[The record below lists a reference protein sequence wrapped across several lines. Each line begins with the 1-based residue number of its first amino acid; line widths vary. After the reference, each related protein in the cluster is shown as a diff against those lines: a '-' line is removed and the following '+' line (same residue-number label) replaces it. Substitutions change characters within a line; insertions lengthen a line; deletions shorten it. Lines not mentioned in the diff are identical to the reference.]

1 MELVITTNPT
11 PECYLISVTGEVD
24 ISNAS
29 KLRDA
34 IDFALEQPTEE
45 VKLDFAEVSYIDST
59 GIGVL
64 VGAAHHAEE
73 HGKHFV
79 AVNAQPGVLRV
90 AQLLG
95 LDKEIGITAA

>member
-64 VGAAHHAEE
+64 VGAAHHAGER
-73 HGKHFV
+73 GRGFV
-79 AVNAQPGVLRV
+79 ITHAQPNVVRV

-95 LDKEIGITAA
+95 VDKDIDISAA

>member
-1 MELVITTNPT
+1 MELVITANPT

-73 HGKHFV
+73 HGKRFV

-95 LDKEIGITAA
+95 LDKEVGITAA

>member
-64 VGAAHHAEE
+64 AWTRRSASPLRKVRLRAA
-73 HGKHFV
+73 
-79 AVNAQPGVLRV
+79 
-90 AQLLG
+90 
-95 LDKEIGITAA
+95 